1 MLTHIY
7 IRNFAIIDELD
18 LDLYSGMTALTG
30 ETGAGKSILLDAIGL
45 VLGDKANAQ
54 TVRHGTDRAEITLTV
69 DTSHTPLAKDWLQA
83 HALDVEDNTCILR
96 RVVSKAGKSRAWIN
110 GSPTTLTL
118 MRQLGEQ
125 MVEIHGQHE
134 HHSLIKRDAQRQ
146 MLDEYAN
153 NTSLLLE
160 LKAVWKTW
168 KTLSDRFHELTHQQ
182 QAYQERI
189 DLLSFQAQELE
200 HLNVEVGENDQ
211 LNEEHSRLAH
221 AEQLR
226 DTAFQSY
233 HQLYEQEPSLYSQ
246 LSRITQDIEQLKVLD
261 HTLNPAAELLNNAQ
275 IQVQESALVLRDYVD
290 HLELDPERLQ
300 WVEKRMADIRQC
312 ARKYRMEADD
322 LPNHLLQLQAELEQ
336 LNSDDYDLDAL
347 QKQIEKASN
356 NYLTMAKR
364 LSQARQEAAKV
375 LSMGVIQAMQ
385 ELGMQGS
392 LFEIQVNANSQTAFN
407 QLGIDVIDFMVS
419 ANPGQPLKPLS
430 KVASGGELSRISLA
444 IQIMAA
450 QRVRLPALIFD
461 EVDTGIGGGIAE
473 VVGEKLCQLGNGR
486 QVLCVTHLPQV
497 ASKAHHHYKVTK
509 VKGENQTSTG
519 ITALDSTARIDEIAR
534 MIGGLEITSATK
546 QLASEMLQ

>member
-18 LDLYSGMTALTG
+18 LDLHAGMTALTG

-54 TVRHGTDRAEITLTV
+54 TVRHDTDRAEITLTV
-69 DTSHTPLAKDWLQA
+69 DTSQTPLAKEWLHT
-83 HALDVEDNTCILR
+83 HALDSEDDTCILR
-96 RVVSKAGKSRAWIN
+96 RVISKAGKSRAWIN

-134 HHSLIKRDAQRQ
+134 HHSLMKRDAQRQ
-146 MLDEYAN
+146 MLDDYAG
-153 NTSLLLE
+153 NTALLSE
-160 LKAVWKTW
+160 LKSTW
-168 KTLSDRFHELTHQQ
+168 KSWKALSDRLHELTHQQ
-182 QAYQERI
+182 KAYQERV
-189 DLLSFQAQELE
+189 DLLSFQVQELE
-200 HLNVEVGENDQ
+200 HLSIEVGENDQ

-226 DTAFQSY
+226 DTTFQSY
-233 HQLYEQEPSLYSQ
+233 HQLYEQEPSLYSH
-246 LSRITQDIEQLKVLD
+246 LSRIHQDIEQLKTLD
-261 HTLNPAAELLNNAQ
+261 SSLEPISDLLSNAQ
-275 IQVQESALVLRDYVD
+275 IQVQESAMMLRDYVD
-290 HLELDPERLQ
+290 NLELDPERLQ
-300 WVEKRMADIRQC
+300 WVEKRMSDIRQC
-312 ARKYRMEADD
+312 SRKYRMEADD
-322 LPNHLLQLQAELEQ
+322 IPQHLIHLQTELAK
-336 LNSDDYDLDAL
+336 LNSDEYDLDSLRERIDLASQAYL
-347 QKQIEKASN
+347 QIAHN
-356 NYLTMAKR
+356 VT
-364 LSQARQEAAKV
+364 QARQQAAKA
-375 LSMGVIQAMQ
+375 LSKGVSTAMQ

-392 LFEIQVNANSQTAFN
+392 LFEIQVNPNPHTTFN
-407 QLGIDVIDFMVS
+407 QLGIDMIDFMVS

-461 EVDTGIGGGIAE
+461 EVDTGIGGGVAE
-473 VVGEKLCQLGNGR
+473 VVGEKLCQLGDGR

-509 VKGENQTSTG
+509 IKGENQTSTG
-519 ITALDSTARIDEIAR
+519 ITALDHAARIDEVAR
-534 MIGGLEITSATK
+534 MIGGLAITSATK